1 MEDFLHTTPELVVTS
16 DGSHSLRF
24 PAVGEGYHSVHGAM
38 SEAVHVYIV
47 PCFEP
52 QAKDFPDMNY
62 LLNRYPGF

>member
-1 MEDFLHTTPELVVTS
+1 MEDFLHTTPELVVTA